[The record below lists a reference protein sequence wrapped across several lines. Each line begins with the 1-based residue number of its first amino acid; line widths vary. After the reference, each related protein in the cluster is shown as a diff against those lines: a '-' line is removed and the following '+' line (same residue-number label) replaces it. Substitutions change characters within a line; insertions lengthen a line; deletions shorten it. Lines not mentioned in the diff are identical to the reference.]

1 MGLFDK
7 IKEAAKNAAETN
19 ALEEKQL
26 QENLTRLTD
35 YVHEHI
41 KELDEIFI
49 ENEGQLYPIKASLIW
64 GVTKN
69 KEEIDDI
76 ISELDK
82 DEDGFESASFK
93 EKMLGQYDDPYYI
106 DTEIDRLFISAGDG
120 AVNLEPKHPISRF
133 YIRKKERAIKAI
145 LDGIDS
151 TANLSS
157 SEVMEKI
164 KYCNAQ
170 RIKEDDS
177 RLQKAWDKCITSLIK
192 FMPEP
197 KADEFM
203 NEIRLCY
210 TELNKDS
217 DEMVSDAWGER
228 AIALISSMPD
238 PNASELMKEI
248 KLCYS
253 ELRKNIDYGIA
264 DAWKERAHHLMAMLE
279 MPSAADA
286 IRTIQE
292 YELLQKQLASDDNLR
307 NNDKFAEEWKKKKM
321 EVTEYAKLY
330 YMDEPSVRQY
340 FLPWW
345 KRIFRFGK

>member
-1 MGLFDK
+1 MGLLDK
-7 IKEAAKNAAETN
+7 IKNATEQSRQKKEQCKKD
-19 ALEEKQL
+19 ALTL
-26 QENLTRLTD
+26 ADYIHDHAQEF
-35 YVHEHI
+35 Y
-41 KELDEIFI
+41 EIFV
-49 ENEGQLYPIKASLIW
+49 ENEGNLYPIKSALIF
-64 GVTKN
+64 GETKSE
-69 KEEIDDI
+69 EEIYDI
-76 ISELDK
+76 IFEL
-82 DEDGFESASFK
+82 ESH
-93 EKMLGQYDDPYYI
+93 
-106 DTEIDRLFISAGDG
+106 EIETAIGKLKVTAGAG
-120 AVNLEPKHPISRF
+120 AVNLTPELSFDF
-133 YIRKKERAIKAI
+133 YLEKRNRAIKAI

-151 TANLSS
+151 SANLSS
-157 SEVMEKI
+157 AEVMEKI
-164 KYCNAQ
+164 KYCNSQ
-170 RIKEDDS
+170 RIKEEDR
-177 RLQKAWDKCITSLIK
+177 RLQEAWDKCVTSLIK

-217 DEMVSDAWGER
+217 DEMVLDAWGER

-238 PNASELMKEI
+238 PNASELIKEI

-253 ELRKNIDYGIA
+253 ELRKDIDYGIA
-264 DAWKERAHHLMAMLE
+264 EVWEERVRHLMAMLE

-307 NNDKFAEEWKKKKM
+307 NNDEFAKEWKNKKK
-321 EVTEYAKLY
+321 EVTDYAKLY

>member
-1 MGLFDK
+1 MGLLDK
-7 IKEAAKNAAETN
+7 IKEAAANAAEERER
-19 ALEEKQL
+19 EEKQTKQDL
-26 QENLTRLTD
+26 NALTE
-35 YVHEHI
+35 YVHDHI
-41 KELDEIFI
+41 QEFHEVFV
-49 ENEGQLYPIKASLIW
+49 ENEGKTYPVKSSLIF
-64 GVTKN
+64 GESRSESEIRSVIYELKQEEEKLSL
-69 KEEIDDI
+69 KEQFLGRDG
-76 ISELDK
+76 
-82 DEDGFESASFK
+82 DEP
-93 EKMLGQYDDPYYI
+93 PYYI
-106 DTEIDRLFISAGDG
+106 ETQIGKLYVSEAPGTVNFEPAFSSDFRL
-120 AVNLEPKHPISRF
+120 E
-133 YIRKKERAIKAI
+133 KKQRAIKAI

-151 TANLSS
+151 SANLSS
-157 SEVMEKI
+157 AEVMEKI
-164 KYCNAQ
+164 KYCNSQ
-170 RIKEDDS
+170 RIKEEDR
-177 RLQKAWDKCITSLIK
+177 RLQEAWDKCVTSLIK

-253 ELRKNIDYGIA
+253 ELRKDIDYGIA
-264 DAWKERAHHLMAMLE
+264 EKWEERAHHLMAMLE
-279 MPSAADA
+279 IPSAADA

-292 YELLQKQLASDDNLR
+292 YELLQKQLASDNNMR
-307 NNDKFAEEWKKKKM
+307 NNYKFAEEWKKKKM